1 MEKSVPFD
9 LTAERATLGSI
20 LLEREAII
28 AIADTLTPEDF
39 YLEKHGTVYAAMLA
53 CYERRVPPDLATVA
67 GELRR
72 REQIDLVG
80 GLTFL
85 GEVLAEVPTAV
96 HVAYYAENVRR
107 AATLRRLIEAGG
119 TIAALGYREDA
130 ELDEVLSLAEA
141 RLEGV
146 RGRTANTS
154 YVPIS
159 QAVNELFTA
168 MERRQEHRGEPTGVI
183 TRFTGLDRLTGGLQ
197 KGDLIVV
204 GARPS
209 QGKTALELSITY
221 NVAHHAGEGVGV
233 FSMEMGR
240 DQLTQRMLA
249 MHTGLD
255 LQRIRV
261 GDLSQDEMALAFE
274 GMGHLGELPI
284 YLDDTPAL
292 SMSGLRYRARRMCA
306 QQKIA
311 LLCVDYLQ
319 LMTGS
324 GRGENR
330 VQEVAEISRGLKQ
343 LARELDVPVLA
354 LSQLSRNVD
363 QRPNHVPVLSDFRES
378 GAIEQDCDIAIGLY
392 RDETYDK
399 DSDRKGIVDLHVL
412 KHRNGPLGVI
422 PLHFEGRTTQFQNL
436 EQYRAR
442 EGYEG

>member
-1 MEKSVPFD
+1 MDKSVPFD

-20 LLEREAII
+20 LLDREAII
-28 AIADTLTPEDF
+28 AVAETLAPEDF

-53 CYERRVPPDLATVA
+53 CYAQRVPPDLATVA

-85 GEVLAEVPTAV
+85 GEVLGEVPTAV
-96 HVAYYAENVRR
+96 HIEYYAANVRR

-119 TIAALGYREDA
+119 TIAALGYREDDD
-130 ELDEVLSLAEA
+130 LDAVLSQAEA

-146 RGRTANTS
+146 RGRTADTG
-154 YVPIS
+154 YVPIG

-168 MERRQEHRGEPTGVI
+168 MERRQEQRGEPTGVI
-183 TRFTGLDRLTGGLQ
+183 TGFTDLDTLTGGLQ

-209 QGKTALELSITY
+209 QGKTALELSIAY
-221 NVAHHAGEGVGV
+221 NVAHHTGEGVGV

-240 DQLTQRMLA
+240 DQLTQRMLS
-249 MHTGLD
+249 MHTGLA

-261 GDLSQDEMALAFE
+261 GDLGQDELTLAFA
-274 GMGHLGELPI
+274 GMGRLSELPI
-284 YLDDTPAL
+284 YIDDTPAL
-292 SMSGLRYRARRMCA
+292 SISGLRSRARRMCA
-306 QQKIA
+306 QRQVS

-343 LARELDVPVLA
+343 LARELNVPVLA

-363 QRPNHVPVLSDFRES
+363 QRPSHVPVLSDFRES
-378 GAIEQDCDIAIGLY
+378 GAIEQDSDIAIGLY
-392 RDETYDK
+392 REETYDK
-399 DSDRKGIVDLHVL
+399 DSERKGIVDLHVL
-412 KHRNGPLGVI
+412 KHRNGPLGMI
-422 PLHFEGRTTQFQNL
+422 ALRFAGRTTQFQNL
-436 EQYRAR
+436 ERYRAPV
-442 EGYEG
+442 GY